1 VSTHEITANDCTW
14 AERHFESPKEAG
26 KYAAMLERE
35 FENPAT
41 TAERKAAIE
50 SELDDLFAVLF
61 DNESF
66 GCFY

>member
-14 AERHFESPKEAG
+14 PERTFESPEHAEI
-26 KYAAMLERE
+26 YAAQLERE
-35 FENPAT
+35 FNSPTT

-50 SELDDLFAVLF
+50 SELDDLFSVLF
-61 DNESF
+61 DSETF